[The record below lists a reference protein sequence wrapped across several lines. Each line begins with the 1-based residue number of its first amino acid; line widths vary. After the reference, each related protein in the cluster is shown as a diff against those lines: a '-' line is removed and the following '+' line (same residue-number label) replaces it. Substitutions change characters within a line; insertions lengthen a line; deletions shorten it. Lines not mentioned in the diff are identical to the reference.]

1 MSKLE
6 DLVRKYYEAD
16 RYNCSETLIHAGNEC
31 YGLGLREED
40 MRMLAGF
47 GSGMYSGST
56 CGTLIGSVAVISKL
70 IVETKA
76 HDHLDQL
83 RPAVPVRHD
92 VPGLDVPVDDPEAV
106 HVRERVRGPGHQFFY
121 GLFIV
126 YVTCDLMNI
135 LRNSICP
142 VSAVNKPQFP

>member
-83 RPAVPVRHD
+83 RPAVSACCRNFKTVLGATDCAHIRPVYHTKETRC
-92 VPGLDVPVDDPEAV
+92 LN
-106 HVRERVRGPGHQFFY
+106 
-121 GLFIV
+121 
-126 YVTCDLMNI
+126 TCLLAAGVLEKTLEEYHI
-135 LRNSICP
+135 
-142 VSAVNKPQFP
+142 AAK